1 MGTTVKIE
9 MQPTQKILLKRALN
23 KNGKAQ
29 QFFTKEVAK
38 HCEPYVPFK
47 TGRLKDMSV
56 SIGADQIK
64 YSTPYAKR
72 QYYTNL
78 GNGIG
83 GTNRGGLR
91 GKLWDK
97 RMWVNKGNEIV
108 KSVANLCGGEAK

>member
-1 MGTTVKIE
+1 MTTVKIK
-9 MQPTQKILLKRALN
+9 MDDTQKILLKRSLN

-38 HCEPYVPFK
+38 HCESYVPFK

-56 SIGADQIK
+56 SMGVDYIK
-64 YSTPYAKR
+64 YSVPYAKK
-72 QYYTNL
+72 QYYTNA

-97 RMWVNKGNEIV
+97 RMWVNRGNEIV
-108 KSVANLCGGEAK
+108 KNVANLCGGKAK